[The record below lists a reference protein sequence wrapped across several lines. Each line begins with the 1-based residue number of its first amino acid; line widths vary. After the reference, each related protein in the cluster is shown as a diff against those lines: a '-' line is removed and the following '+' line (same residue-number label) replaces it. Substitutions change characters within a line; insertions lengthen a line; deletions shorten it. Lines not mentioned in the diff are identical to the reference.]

1 MRRATTFTRNEAAIE
16 IREAYE
22 HGLHLGRQHG
32 TTRPHR
38 SLAWDYF
45 DGSMAWA
52 DLRAEETI
60 RGFDVGRAQRDDE
73 IKAVIHGSPWPA
85 PDGHMTPSVT
95 PDPRLDFGGAA

>member
-1 MRRATTFTRNEAAIE
+1 MRKANTFTRNEAAIE
-16 IREAYE
+16 MREAYE

-38 SLAWDYF
+38 SLTWDYF
-45 DGSMAWA
+45 DGSMAWT

-73 IKAVIHGSPWPA
+73 IRSVASASTWGP
-85 PDGHMTPSVT
+85 PSGPQATQVT
-95 PDPRLDFGGAA
+95 T